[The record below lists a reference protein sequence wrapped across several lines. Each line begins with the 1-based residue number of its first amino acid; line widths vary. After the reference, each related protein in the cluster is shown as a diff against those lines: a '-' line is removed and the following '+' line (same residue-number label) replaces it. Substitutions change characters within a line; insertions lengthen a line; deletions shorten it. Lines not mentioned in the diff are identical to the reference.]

1 MDRAEIKS
9 VTELLDIEL
18 SIPNYQRP
26 YKWSKKNV
34 EDLLTDIFSA
44 IEQAYQPDGD
54 CFKYRI
60 GTVILHWN
68 ENDGAYDVVDGQQ
81 RIISLMLIRRF
92 VTDEKDRR
100 FVSVNLKNT
109 ITQTNLYNNYAF
121 IQDWFRLR
129 ADKKEMVLK
138 AFSDLLEVVVI
149 AVQETS
155 EAFQLFDSQ
164 NSRGKELDPHD
175 LLKAYH
181 LREMKGYHLREMKGY
196 LFDMQRAVTKWET
209 VSPSE
214 IKKLFG
220 KYLFPIIKWSDRE
233 KSIAFTAQE
242 IDVFKGIEDK
252 YEYSYAVRARKAM
265 PTFQL
270 TEPFRAGNDF
280 FSMVDH
286 YLALL
291 DYLRKTMAD
300 SSDFSE
306 INDIIG
312 ENSDMPKSVGFDY
325 AKTLFECAV
334 LRYYDRFRNLDKQ
347 AIKKIFTWAFML
359 RVDMESLG
367 FDSINRYATGVYNP
381 VYTNI
386 YPMFSIIGHAR
397 LHTEISNLTIKV
409 RREPDAAR
417 NSKWQALYELLKA
430 MNHVD

>member
-1 MDRAEIKS
+1 MDGAEIKS
-9 VTELLDIEL
+9 VAELLDMEL

-26 YKWSKKNV
+26 YKWTKKNV
-34 EDLLTDIFSA
+34 EDLLTDILSA
-44 IEQAYQPDGD
+44 IEQGKKQAYQPDGD
-54 CFKYRI
+54 YFKYRI
-60 GTVILHWN
+60 GTVILHRN
-68 ENDGAYDVVDGQQ
+68 ETDGAYDVVDGQQ
-81 RIISLMLIRRF
+81 RIMSLMLIRRF
-92 VTDEKDRR
+92 VTDEKDKR

-109 ITQTNLYNNYAF
+109 ITQTSLYNNYAF
-121 IQDWFRLR
+121 IQDWFSLR
-129 ADKKEMVLK
+129 ADKKEMILQ

-149 AVQETS
+149 VVRETS

-181 LREMKGYHLREMKGY
+181 LREMKGY
-196 LFDMQRAVTKWET
+196 LFDMQRAVTKWEA

-214 IKKLFG
+214 IKELFG

-252 YEYSYAVRARKAM
+252 YEYAYAVRARKAM

-270 TEPFRAGNDF
+270 TEPFIAGNDF

-291 DYLRKTMAD
+291 DYLRKTMED
-300 SSDFSE
+300 SPAFSE

-334 LRYYDRFRNLDKQ
+334 LCYYDRFRNLDEQ
-347 AIKKIFTWAFML
+347 AIKKLFTWAFML
-359 RVDMESLG
+359 RVDMENLG
-367 FDSINRYATGVYNP
+367 FDSINRYAIGVYNS

-386 YPMFSIIGHAR
+386 YPMFSMIEHAR
-397 LHTEISNLTIKV
+397 LHTEISSLTIKV
-409 RREPDAAR
+409 KREPDAAR
-417 NSKWQALYELLKA
+417 NPKWQALYELLKA